1 MVAAITAKPD
11 SALVF
16 PTGGTPLGL
25 YEELI
30 RRYQQGAFD
39 PSHLRIFLL
48 DEYVGIGAEDERALL
63 GWLQHTLFEPLQIQ
77 PAQITPLPG
86 NAPDL
91 RPPAANLTKQYRMPA
106 GWIWPFWALGP
117 MATWATTNRLP
128 TLRRPRACSS

>member
-1 MVAAITAKPD
+1 MNIIITDDYAAMSRRAADFVVAAITAKPD

-48 DEYVGIGAEDERALL
+48 DEYVGIGPEYERALL
-63 GWLQHTLFEPLQIQ
+63 GWLQRTLF
-77 PAQITPLPG
+77 
-86 NAPDL
+86 
-91 RPPAANLTKQYRMPA
+91 
-106 GWIWPFWALGP
+106 
-117 MATWATTNRLP
+117 
-128 TLRRPRACSS
+128 

>member
-1 MVAAITAKPD
+1 MNIIITEDYAAMSRKAADFVVAAITAKLD

-91 RPPAANLTKQYRMPA
+91 EAACRKFDQTVQDA
-106 GWIWPFWALGP
+106 GGLDLAILG
-117 MATWATTNRLP
+117 
-128 TLRRPRACSS
+128 